1 MEKRYQV
8 FVSSTYED
16 LREERQEVMQ
26 ALLELKCIPAGMEL
40 FPAAD
45 EDSWTLIK
53 RFIAECDY
61 YIVIVGGR
69 YGSTGPDGKGYTE
82 MEYEHARQSN
92 LPIMAFLHADPGK
105 IIADKTEKT
114 EPGKVALV
122 EFRKRIEERRHCKY
136 WSSPKDLG
144 GVVSRSMLNLINTKP
159 GIGWVRANLVPD
171 ESAAQEILRLR
182 KTAEDLRLQVE
193 QLATSPPPHT
203 EHLSQGEETIEIAF
217 DGEHAGELHSSRYE
231 KKKVAFTWNE
241 LLAKLGPIMLNQATE
256 TDMQRKFIEV
266 FRNKWADQN
275 LTDLY
280 NVSIRN
286 EDFQRVK
293 MQLIAL
299 GLIMKGDHA
308 GYWTLTPYGTHRLT
322 QVAAIPAQKGGSDQ

>member
-45 EDSWTLIK
+45 DDSWTLIK

-82 MEYEHARQSN
+82 MEYEHGLQSN
-92 LPIMAFLHADPGK
+92 LPIVAFLHADPGK
-105 IIADKTEKT
+105 IIAEKTEKT
-114 EPGKVALV
+114 ESGKVALA

-144 GVVSRSMLNLINTKP
+144 GVVSRGMLNLINTKP
-159 GIGWVRANLVPD
+159 RPGWVRADLVPD
-171 ESAAQEILRLR
+171 VSAAHEILRLER
-182 KTAEDLRLQVE
+182 DAMELRLQVE
-193 QLATSPPPHT
+193 KLATSPPPNT
-203 EHLSQGEETIEIAF
+203 EHLSQGEETIEITFEARI
-217 DGEHAGELHSSRYE
+217 DYNST
-231 KKKVAFTWNE
+231 VAKCPFSWNE
-241 LLAKLGPIMLNQATE
+241 LLAKLGPVMLNQATE
-256 TDMQRKFIEV
+256 DEMKNKLIELC
-266 FRNKWADQN
+266 RNRLADWEGLKVQN
-275 LTDLY
+275 P
-280 NVSIRN
+280 NVRD
-286 EDFQRVK
+286 EDFQTVK
-293 MQLIAL
+293 TQLLAL
-299 GLIMKGDHA
+299 GLIMKGEA
-308 GYWTLTPYGTHRLT
+308 SGYWELTPYGTKRVTLL
-322 QVAAIPAQKGGSDQ
+322 AAIPAQKVRSEQ